1 MKYYEVLKNYR
12 NDLDIKQYELAKE
25 FNISPKTYSMYET
38 GARYMPLEKLDL
50 IIYKFNLSLDYV
62 LGINTVKSYDNMK
75 NINLNVFFKNIRK
88 IRKELKYNQGQLAK
102 LIGCNQQTLSE
113 YERGT
118 YIMPIETL
126 YRFCL
131 VTNSSAD
138 YVTGRIKNKNILK
151 EKNADE

>member
-25 FNISPKTYSMYET
+25 FDISSKTYSMYET

-50 IIYKFNLSLDYV
+50 IIYKFNLCLDYV
-62 LGINTVKSYDNMK
+62 LGINTVKSYDDMK
-75 NINLNVFFKNIRK
+75 KINLNTFLKNIRK
-88 IRKELKYNQGQLAK
+88 IRKELGYTQGELAK

-126 YRFCL
+126 YRFCV

-138 YVTGRIKNKNILK
+138 YVTGRIKNKDILK
-151 EKNADE
+151 EKDADE